1 MMPGEISRSYGGPRD
16 PGAPPQ
22 WVSDLAETILERW
35 QEWDGEAGLCA
46 QVEQDSDAYD
56 FDMICK
62 LEAAILDAWL
72 HR

>member
-1 MMPGEISRSYGGPRD
+1 MPGEISRSYGGPRD

-22 WVSDLAETILERW
+22 WVSDLAETILAQWPRW
-35 QEWDGEAGLCA
+35 DAEAGQCA

-56 FDMICK
+56 FAMIHR
-62 LEAAILDAWL
+62 LEAAILGAWF